1 MEEKTVFLLKLKSK
15 RKAKGIEHIIRS
27 QLGVNFVSIDFEN
40 RLMTINFNPEQIT
53 IEYMSLLVRS
63 VGLDLVFNEHDFG
76 FWQNRL
82 GNYLV
87 LKRRRK
93 ILYSFSLIGMII
105 FLRHF
110 SILFLFGFSILAPI
124 FYLSLFIYNSNNHFI
139 RSFWISDKIGIVFSF
154 IFATLGGVSIYY
166 KIANNLVFSLLFA
179 SILIVEIITI
189 YRWFNEKKLL
199 KWVYYKK

>member
-1 MEEKTVFLLKLKSK
+1 MEEKKIFLLKLKSK
-15 RKAKGIEHIIRS
+15 GKAKRIEHIIRS
-27 QLGVNFVSIDFEN
+27 QLGVNFVNIDFEN

-53 IEYMSLLVRS
+53 IEYMSLLIRS
-63 VGLDLVFNEHDFG
+63 VGLDLVFNEHEVG

-82 GNYLV
+82 GNYFV

-93 ILYSFSLIGMII
+93 ILYSFSLLGMII
-105 FLRHF
+105 FLSH
-110 SILFLFGFSILAPI
+110 SSVLLLLGFSILALI

-154 IFATLGGVSIYY
+154 IFATLGGVSICY
-166 KIANNLVFSLLFA
+166 KIVNNLVFSLLFV
-179 SILIVEIITI
+179 SILIVEIMTI

-199 KWVYYKK
+199 KSIYYNG

>member
-110 SILFLFGFSILAPI
+110 SILFLFGFSILALI

-189 YRWFNEKKLL
+189 YRWLNEKKLL
-199 KWVYYKK
+199 KWGYYKK